1 MLPCMSIIKRDNS
14 PYWYIQFQLRGKT
27 YIRSSRTTN
36 KKAAEQMEVEWK
48 AKIHAQQYLGYK
60 ERITLKAAIGEYCA
74 SKEGTPSHTT
84 LLAFSRGVLRLLP
97 GQKYMDELTSH
108 DLERFKRDRL
118 AQKVSPQ
125 TIKHGLNLIR
135 GAWKTA
141 RKLGYQ
147 ANDLEFPVIKPT
159 KAPLRFLSH
168 AEEKRLIANLEP
180 QRDMPGLPP
189 HDERTPE
196 QIRNLQDAYDLVVV
210 LLDTG
215 ARYGEVANLEWQQID
230 LGERAI
236 RLWRPKVQNESII
249 FMTDRVYS
257 ILQRR
262 QVENPGTYVF
272 QNRQGGPRGYVAT
285 SIRKAIKRAG
295 LVGCKIHTLRH
306 THASRL
312 IQNGMSVYEV
322 REVLGH
328 TDIKT
333 TMRYAHLEARQV
345 TSKARDVI
353 NRLNKDKADPEDL

>member
-1 MLPCMSIIKRDNS
+1 MLAGMSIVKRNNS
-14 PYWYIQFQLRGKT
+14 PYWYIQFQLRGRT

-36 KKAAEQMEVEWK
+36 KRAAEQMEVEWK
-48 AKIHAQQYLGYK
+48 AKIHAQQYLGHK
-60 ERITLKAAIGEYCA
+60 ERITLKAAIGEFCA
-74 SKEGTPSHTT
+74 SKEGTPNHRT

-118 AQKVSPQ
+118 SQKVSPQ

-159 KAPLRFLSH
+159 KSPLRFLSH
-168 AEEKRLIANLEP
+168 DEERRLLANLDP
-180 QRDMPGLPP
+180 RRDILGMAPY
-189 HDERTPE
+189 DERTPE
-196 QIRNLQDAYDLVVV
+196 QLRNLQDAYDLVVM

-215 ARYGEVANLEWQQID
+215 ARYGEIANMEWAQIH
-230 LGERAI
+230 LKERAI

-249 FMTDRVYS
+249 YMTDRVYA
-257 ILQRR
+257 ILLRR
-262 QVENPGTYVF
+262 QADGPGSFVF
-272 QNRQGGPRGYVAT
+272 QNRKGGPRGYVAA
-285 SIRKAIKRAG
+285 SIRKAIRRAG

-333 TMRYAHLEARQV
+333 TMRYAHLESRQV

-353 NRLNKDKADPEDL
+353 NQLNKSGAEHS